1 MSGISCHDICP
12 HDRYK
17 LLCGVVVPWSFALV
31 TTLDE
36 NGAVNAAPFRFFNVF
51 SDFRGNLYAYER
63 DTLVM
68 HRESQAQC
76 SARAHTGNG
85 APEPLKDI

>member
-17 LLCGVVVPWSFALV
+17 LLCGVVVPWSFAH
-31 TTLDE
+31 
-36 NGAVNAAPFRFFNVF
+36 VF
-51 SDFRGNLYAYER
+51 SDVRGNLYAYER